1 MRHCISIQ
9 YNTVYPPNLLN
20 LNDNVDVNGSVNGI
34 DNVKHN
40 KNTNRNKNVN
50 VNHSCYCLRIV
61 MRIVLVCSCIC
72 IKGIEG
78 GKGGSACIRITA

>member
-20 LNDNVDVNGSVNGI
+20 LNDNVAENHSVNGI

-40 KNTNRNKNVN
+40 ANASVNKNVN
-50 VNHSCYCLRIV
+50 ANHSCYCLRIV
-61 MRIVLVCSCIC
+61 MRIVLVCFCIC
-72 IKGIEG
+72 IQGREG